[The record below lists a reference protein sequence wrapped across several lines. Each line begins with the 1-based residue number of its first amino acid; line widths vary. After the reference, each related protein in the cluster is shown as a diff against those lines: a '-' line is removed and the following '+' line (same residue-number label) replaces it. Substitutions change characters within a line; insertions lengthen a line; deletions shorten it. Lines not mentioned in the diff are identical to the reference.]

1 MPWMAKGRPQGLLFS
16 VAITITTVRW
26 LATSRFLLSL
36 FSWHSIFNVITFR
49 HCFFVLIHGNTILM
63 SSSMEIPWQYRST
76 TRHLCWFS
84 FRYCMVIA
92 FMFSIGLA
100 VTGQLFRL
108 FLLKDIC
115 KPIDSSKF
123 DSVFVKCKYFFCS
136 YKIRRM
142 LNWVALPTKFLVL
155 IGFLCHGCNLGV
167 HW

>member
-1 MPWMAKGRPQGLLFS
+1 
-16 VAITITTVRW
+16 
-26 LATSRFLLSL
+26 
-36 FSWHSIFNVITFR
+36 
-49 HCFFVLIHGNTILM
+49 
-63 SSSMEIPWQYRST
+63 
-76 TRHLCWFS
+76 
-84 FRYCMVIA
+84 MVIA